1 MEVIKKKEKRRK
13 KLKRRKCSN
22 KKLAVF
28 VFFLANAFCHNVIA
42 SEIIISWSGQ
52 VEGVVEFKDTALPA
66 GITVGDQIA
75 GTLRFDQSTYDK
87 STSILGN
94 LSFGNNFYY
103 YSDLKQSIF
112 IDEWNWVLDSGKVIL
127 SRYYDTNTKY
137 FDVYTNSSSLADFG
151 FIEFPNF
158 VGNFELGFALKDDQQ
173 PLDIFD
179 TYSLHMATLD
189 LNEVTWGGGHISSRE
204 WDENRDIIDGYYIS
218 FEILEANIS
227 SVPIPGAF
235 WLLCSGLAGLVG
247 LGKTFKK

>member
-1 MEVIKKKEKRRK
+1 MKRRK
-13 KLKRRKCSN
+13 FNN

-28 VFFLANAFCHNVIA
+28 VFLLVNAFCHNVIA

-52 VEGVVEFKDTALPA
+52 VEGIVEFKDTALPA

-75 GTLRFDQSTYDK
+75 GTLRFNQLTYDK

-94 LSFGNNFYY
+94 MFYGNNFYY

-112 IDEWNWVLDSGKVIL
+112 IDEWNWVLDSGQVTL
-127 SRYYDTNTKY
+127 CSSYDTNNKY
-137 FDVYTNSSSLADFG
+137 FDVYTNSSSFADFG

-173 PLDIFD
+173 PLYIYDID
-179 TYSLHMATLD
+179 LLHMATLD

-247 LGKTFKK
+247 LRKKFQNSNL